1 MEWLKRTCFSNLEK
15 ESQKN
20 HLLLFIT
27 ICSFFLGIIAIGYY
41 GYIFTERAIA
51 FWICGISVVAFGT
64 LFTFIKS
71 MESVYKYIMTF
82 MLLTM
87 SYIMVQAFNES
98 PAVFQMVY
106 FTLAVSL
113 IYLSERLI
121 LILGGIAVV
130 ITFILC
136 SYWPEQFFAYTASSE
151 AANFASLLAIVTIAM
166 WGVTK
171 IGSNLLLRLSDEKQE
186 VMRKAQELEETQ
198 RLIEETVVK
207 LDSNFNHL
215 R

>member
-1 MEWLKRTCFSNLEK
+1 MDIFYRESNSILDLWYFCRCIW
-15 ESQKN
+15 N
-20 HLLLFIT
+20 
-27 ICSFFLGIIAIGYY
+27 A
-41 GYIFTERAIA
+41 
-51 FWICGISVVAFGT
+51 
-64 LFTFIKS
+64 FTFIKS

-130 ITFILC
+130 IAFILC
-136 SYWPEQFFAYTASSE
+136 SYWPEQF
-151 AANFASLLAIVTIAM
+151 LLIQPRL
-166 WGVTK
+166 K
-171 IGSNLLLRLSDEKQE
+171 LLISQFVSDCNNRYVGRHEN
-186 VMRKAQELEETQ
+186 R
-198 RLIEETVVK
+198 
-207 LDSNFNHL
+207 F
-215 R
+215 